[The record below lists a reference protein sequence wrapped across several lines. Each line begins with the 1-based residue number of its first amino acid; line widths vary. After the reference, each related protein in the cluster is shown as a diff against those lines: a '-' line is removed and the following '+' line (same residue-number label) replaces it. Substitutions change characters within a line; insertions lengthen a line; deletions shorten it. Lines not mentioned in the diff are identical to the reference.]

1 MYNNSTDALVNAI
14 NGRKL
19 IMQPISI
26 YVDKLNRR
34 EYLIIP
40 KHELKYKVYHAGAYV
55 FASEKEIDRK
65 SVV

>member
-14 NGRKL
+14 TGRKL
-19 IMQPISI
+19 TLQPISI

-40 KHELKYKVYHAGAYV
+40 KHELKY
-55 FASEKEIDRK
+55 
-65 SVV
+65 